1 MSKFKVADD
10 GDKYIGYISAD
21 DARHAGSAINGAP
34 FPGSDAG
41 HNPNNEFIPF
51 VEG

>member
-1 MSKFKVADD
+1 MTHFEKIKS
-10 GDKYIGYISAD
+10 GDTKTVGVELAEYAAALG
-21 DARHAGSAINGAP
+21 GW

-51 VEG
+51 VEE